1 MNWVF
6 LAVGIAILYQAAVLV
21 LITVGWRNPR
31 APGTGRPLPPWGST
45 SKRSAFPRPAVDFSM
60 ADGIACG
67 ASGAPV
73 VILVHGWGRNVQRM
87 LPYVKMLHPA
97 GFDLLAFDARHHGSS
112 DEDDYASMPK
122 FAEDILAGV
131 DWVERRCGTEVHIG
145 VLGLSVGG
153 SAAILASSRD
163 ERITAVATVGA
174 FADPRDPRATLGRFW
189 WILGPG
195 LPLAFRFVEWRMG
208 LRFKSFAPQNVIGR
222 SRCPFL
228 LIHGSEDTVVP
239 AARHARRLAA
249 AAGAS
254 ARLWIIPGRNHSD
267 PHLEPGMADTLAAFF
282 RDTLDGAHVAA
293 MGK

>member
-31 APGTGRPLPPWGST
+31 ARHRKAPSSMGIDFEEVC
-45 SKRSAFPRPAVDFSM
+45 FPTAGGKTLYGWWIS
-60 ADGIACG
+60 CG

-228 LIHGSEDTVVP
+228 LIHGSEDTVIP
-239 AARHARRLAA
+239 LRHARRLAA

>member
-1 MNWVF
+1 MV
-6 LAVGIAILYQAAVLV
+6 LLVVGVAVLYQAAVLV

-31 APGTGRPLPPWGST
+31 VRHRKDPSSLGIDFEEVR
-45 SKRSAFPRPAVDFSM
+45 FPTAGGKTLYGWWIP
-60 ADGIACG
+60 CG
-67 ASGAPV
+67 AAGAPV

-112 DEDDYASMPK
+112 DEDGYASMPK
-122 FAEDILAGV
+122 FAEDILSAV
-131 DWVERRCGTEVHIG
+131 DWTERRCGSEARIG

-163 ERITAVATVGA
+163 GRVAAVATVGA

-228 LIHGSEDTVVP
+228 LIHGTEDSVIP
-239 AARHARRLAA
+239 LRHARRLAD

-267 PHLEPGMADTLAAFF
+267 PHLEPGMDGTLADFF
-282 RDTLDGAHVAA
+282 HDNLEGPSAA
-293 MGK
+293 AAGK